1 MTEARQTAFDT
12 LYKVFYGGA
21 YSNIALDDALGNL
34 SAGRAFA
41 SRLIYGVVERRLT
54 LDYILS
60 LYCKK
65 PKPKL
70 LVILRMG
77 VYQLYFM
84 DKVTSAA
91 AVDESV
97 KLAKANGMGYY
108 ASFVNAVLHKI
119 NDNRMDIDGIE
130 DLSVRFSVPQ
140 YLINMWIK
148 AYGREKVLSFLPSLN
163 ENPPVFAVANLYKT
177 SAAELAK
184 TLRSC
189 GLSCEVHGGLVRMDS
204 APDLTSLEA
213 FKKGLF
219 HIQDISAYKAVSAL
233 KIKDGDTVVDFC
245 AAPGGKSFTASYFA
259 GGRGNVYSYDIYPQR
274 VSLIEKGCERLG
286 ISNVSAFVNDASVSI
301 EGVPRADKIICDVP
315 CSGFGTV
322 RRKPEIRYKEL
333 DSIKA
338 LPELQLKILNNA
350 SGCLKSGGRL
360 LYSTCTLNKREN
372 EKVADAFLEKHPDFE
387 MTDRKTIFPGDDGG
401 DGFFYCIFERN

>member
-1 MTEARQTAFDT
+1 MTEARQTAFNT

-34 SAGRAFA
+34 CAGRAFA

-119 NDNRMDIDGIE
+119 NDNRIDIDGIE

-140 YLINMWIK
+140 NLINMWIK
-148 AYGREKVLSFLPSLN
+148 AYGREKVLSFLPFLN
-163 ENPPVFAVANLYKT
+163 DNPPVFAVANLYKT

-184 TLRSC
+184 TLQSN
-189 GLSCEVHGGLVRMDS
+189 GLSSEVHGGLVRMDS
-204 APDLTSLEA
+204 APDLTSLDA

-259 GGRGNVYSYDIYPQR
+259 GSSGNVYSYDIYPQR

-286 ISNVSAFVNDASVSI
+286 ITNVSAFVNDASVSI

-315 CSGFGTV
+315 CSGFGTA

-333 DSIKA
+333 DSIKE

-350 SGCLKSGGRL
+350 SRCLKSGGRL

-387 MTDRKTIFPGDDGG
+387 MKDRKMIFPGNDGG